1 VNARVFA
8 VWTSLATILTLN
20 AVIVL
25 GLLGAGE
32 TRLFGGMLTVLHVV
46 LPISSVLMLA
56 LLVKGR
62 HWTGAAIF
70 AVIVTGMLVV
80 VTLRMSGQHLSPGLH
95 LATDVAALNGYL
107 IVVPWYRTRLARRG

>member
-1 VNARVFA
+1 MRTLA

-20 AVIVL
+20 VVIVL

-56 LLVKGR
+56 LLAKAG

-70 AVIVTGMLVV
+70 AVIVTGMLVMA
-80 VTLRMSGQHLSPGLH
+80 TLRVAGQHLSPGQH
-95 LATDVAALNGYL
+95 LATDLAALNGYL
-107 IVVPWYRTRLARRG
+107 IVVPWYRSRLSRRG